1 MLDVAFTPNQYYF
14 AINENSNSTTT
25 IGNVFITTNR
35 DVTTSFAT
43 SSQNFEV
50 TTSGQLSLQENIV
63 LDYENTSQ
71 RLLTASITENTVSS
85 VTADVII
92 CLIDLNDNP
101 PSIPSPSSLTIQVS
115 VSQLN
120 SGNVIVRFYSIDP
133 DSNRS
138 VTYSLTNETV
148 FSITSAGV
156 LQNIISLDP
165 DTHNVT
171 VVAQDAGTPSMSS
184 SVLFS
189 LTITNDSSEYTN
201 I

>member
-1 MLDVAFTPNQYYF
+1 M
-14 AINENSNSTTT
+14 
-25 IGNVFITTNR
+25 
-35 DVTTSFAT
+35 
-43 SSQNFEV
+43 
-50 TTSGQLSLQENIV
+50 

-71 RLLTASITENTVSS
+71 RLLTASITENTVSP

-101 PSIPSPSSLTIQVS
+101 PSIPSPSSLTIRVS

-120 SGNVIVRFYSIDP
+120 SGNVIVRFNSIDP

-189 LTITNDSSEYTN
+189 LTITTDSSEYTN